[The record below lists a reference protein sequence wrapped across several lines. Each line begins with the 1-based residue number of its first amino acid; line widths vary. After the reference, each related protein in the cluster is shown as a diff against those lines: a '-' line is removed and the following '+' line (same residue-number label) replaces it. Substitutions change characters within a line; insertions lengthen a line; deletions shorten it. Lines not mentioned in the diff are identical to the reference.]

1 MSVRDEVV
9 ITCAMSGVIAN
20 RNQCPAIPYTVE
32 EYAAEAKRA
41 YDAGAAVVH
50 IHARNDDGSPSYEP
64 ERYAAIAKAIKEAAP
79 EIILNFSTGAIT
91 ITKEE
96 KIAPVIH
103 CKPEI
108 AALNMGTM
116 NYAKYSPKRKEFVF
130 EFQFLNPISEISF
143 LIEQMNANGVQP
155 EMECFDTG
163 HISTIYPLI
172 DQGLLKPPYQFSF
185 IMGVIGG
192 VDTSI
197 ESLANM
203 ARLTPAGSVW
213 EVIGISH
220 EQWRLLAGALSL
232 GGNIRCGLED
242 HLYTEPGVMAS
253 SNGDLVGKA
262 ARMVHDI
269 GRKVV
274 QGEEAR
280 KVLGLDQRG
289 S

>member
-1 MSVRDEVV
+1 MSIRDEVV

-20 RNQCPAIPYTVE
+20 RNQCPAIPYTVA
-32 EYAAEAKRA
+32 EYAAEARRA
-41 YDAGAAVVH
+41 FDAGAAVVH
-50 IHARNDDGSPSYEP
+50 IHAREDDGSPSYRP
-64 ERYAAIAKAIKEAAP
+64 ERYEEIANAIRAEVP
-79 EIILNFSTGAIT
+79 QLILNFSTGAVS

-96 KIAPVIH
+96 KIAPVVR
-103 CKPEI
+103 CKPDI

-116 NYAKYSPKRKEFVF
+116 NYAKYSEKRRDFVF
-130 EFQFLNPISEISF
+130 EFQFLNPISEITYLLTSM
-143 LIEQMNANGVQP
+143 LENGVQP

-163 HISTIYPLI
+163 HISTVYPLI
-172 DQGLLKPPYQFSF
+172 DKGVLKPPYQFSF

-203 ARLTPAGSVW
+203 ARLAPAGSVW

-242 HLYTEPGVMAS
+242 HLYTEPGVMAT

-262 ARMVHDI
+262 ARMVRDV
-269 GRKVV
+269 GRTVV
-274 QGEEAR
+274 QGEAAR
-280 KVLGLDQRG
+280 KVLGLTKM
-289 S
+289 